1 MRTRV
6 ISGSVYL
13 ETYVLIEKRVK
24 ELGLKDKASYV
35 RYLIKEDLGVDEV

>member
-1 MRTRV
+1 MRTRM

-13 ETYVLIEKRVK
+13 ETYDLVEKRVK

-35 RYLIKEDLGVDEV
+35 RYLISKDLGIDRV